1 MIFLHCLQNKNQQFS
16 GDEDE
21 QELQQEQE
29 I

>member
-1 MIFLHCLQNKNQQFS
+1 VSTKQKQQFS

-21 QELQQEQE
+21 RELQQEQE